1 MRSINARMAQ
11 RAMHADQT
19 RPEHVAMK
27 TVGTPYSPVSAQ
39 APSTRVNGNEP
50 DTAFE
55 FQQLLGVMVLLVIS
69 FANPLKRRQDFAK
82 GYTMLP
88 KKWQRP
94 GLSDKP
100 DQQTANAIQRAE
112 NEGMPSPAPAPHT
125 SVQTKRDRDNTALR
139 SSETAEA

>member
-1 MRSINARMAQ
+1 
-11 RAMHADQT
+11 
-19 RPEHVAMK
+19 MK
-27 TVGTPYSPVSAQ
+27 TVGTPYSPVSASF
-39 APSTRVNGNEP
+39 PSTRVNGNEA
-50 DTAFE
+50 DSAFE
-55 FQQLLGVMVLLVIS
+55 FQQVLGVMVLLVIS
-69 FANPLKRRQDFAK
+69 LANPLNHRQDFAK
-82 GYTMLP
+82 GYTMLS

-125 SVQTKRDRDNTALR
+125 SVQTKRDRDNTALS